1 MKPDLDQFLPHIQDY
16 DLSDQQKHEFLAEMW
31 KIIEVFVDLGFGI
44 EATQNVLFSNQ
55 MNPSQVDKDSLRF
68 KFNDSAKQ
76 SKLVSPKATKPA
88 NHEGVRYE

>member
-1 MKPDLDQFLPHIQDY
+1 MKPDLDQFLPHIQDS
-16 DLSDQQKHEFLAEMW
+16 DMSDQQKREFLAEMW
-31 KIIEVFVDLGFGI
+31 KVIEIFVDLGFGI

-76 SKLVSPKATKPA
+76 SKYEPPEEAKPA
-88 NHEGVRYE
+88 NHKGVRYE